1 MVLQSRRGRILP
13 YVRPPSMI
21 FIDAAG
27 GYLQHPIRLH
37 LLLHLHLL
45 MVYRW
50 IDLCLTSMFIRHHRG
65 LPVLVG
71 RAPQGNKGPKGPSPL
86 PGEGAGGR
94 DTGGKQDCC

>member
-1 MVLQSRRGRILP
+1 
-13 YVRPPSMI
+13 MI

-37 LLLHLHLL
+37 LLLPLHLL
-45 MVYRW
+45 VYRW

-71 RAPQGNKGPKGPSPL
+71 RAPQGTRARRGLPPCQEKGQG
-86 PGEGAGGR
+86 GAIPAVSKIVVDSNG
-94 DTGGKQDCC
+94 QDECLLTVR

>member
-1 MVLQSRRGRILP
+1 
-13 YVRPPSMI
+13 MI

-27 GYLQHPIRLH
+27 GDLRQQMQTDRM
-37 LLLHLHLL
+37 L
-45 MVYRW
+45 MYQW
-50 IDLCLTSMFIRHHRG
+50 IDLCLTSMFIRLQRG